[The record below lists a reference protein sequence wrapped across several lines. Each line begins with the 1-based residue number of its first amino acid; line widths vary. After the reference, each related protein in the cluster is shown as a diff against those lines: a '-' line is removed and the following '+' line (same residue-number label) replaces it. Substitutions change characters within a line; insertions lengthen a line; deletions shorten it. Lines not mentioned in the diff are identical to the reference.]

1 MKIIKKSLA
10 LFMVVSM
17 MAVIIFNKENVSSTK
32 VYGANTPTNGTMFQY
47 FEWEMKVSGNLWT
60 KVAEDAAH
68 LSNVG
73 FTSVWL
79 PPAYKGASGGYSSG
93 YDPYDLYD
101 LGEFDQKG
109 TKETKYGS
117 NVEYLN
123 AINKL
128 HANGILV
135 YADIVLNHKMGADS
149 TESVKA
155 YIDAGDNRNYQ
166 ISGPH
171 TINAW
176 TKFTFPGRG
185 NKYSSFKWNASYFDG
200 VDDYGKIYRFNG
212 KNWDWTVDNE
222 NGNYD
227 YLMGADLDMGNQALV
242 TELKNWG
249 VWYTNTAKLDGFRLD
264 AVKHIK
270 FEFFSEW
277 LSAVR
282 SRTGK
287 ELFTVGEYY
296 SFDVG
301 KLNDYINKTGGVMSL
316 FDFPLRNNFNSA
328 SHSGYGGGGFDMSK
342 LFANTLVASNPTHAV
357 TYVENHDL
365 QPGREGEGM
374 LQWFKPMAYTAILT
388 REGGYPCVFYG
399 DYYGSS
405 FSSQYPISPMKNII
419 DKLMKA
425 RTECA
430 YGTQH
435 DYLDDH
441 NVVGWTREGIS
452 QRPNSGLAALIT
464 DGDGGSKRMYV
475 GTKNAG
481 EEWYDIT
488 GNIAQTVK
496 IGSDGYATFKV
507 NGGSCSV
514 WVNKAV
520 KVTAS
525 NNNTTQTT
533 TASNV
538 SGNTTSNNNGQGTS
552 SNQNTTY
559 NNSES
564 NNDAITKTTA
574 LGDEETTTKKDSDE
588 KDPNQDTEETTT
600 AGNDS
605 EGIVTMDW
613 QNDETT
619 DADGEN
625 KSGNGNGGVVG
636 IVIGISVGLS
646 ATAGGVGYFLT
657 KRKKK

>member
-32 VYGANTPTNGTMFQY
+32 VYGANTPTNGTVFQY

-60 KVAEDAAH
+60 KVAADAAH
-68 LSNVG
+68 LSEVG

-79 PPAYKGASGGYSSG
+79 PPAYKGAS
-93 YDPYDLYD
+93 D
-101 LGEFDQKG
+101 
-109 TKETKYGS
+109 
-117 NVEYLN
+117 
-123 AINKL
+123 
-128 HANGILV
+128 
-135 YADIVLNHKMGADS
+135 
-149 TESVKA
+149 
-155 YIDAGDNRNYQ
+155 
-166 ISGPH
+166 
-171 TINAW
+171 
-176 TKFTFPGRG
+176 
-185 NKYSSFKWNASYFDG
+185 
-200 VDDYGKIYRFNG
+200 
-212 KNWDWTVDNE
+212 
-222 NGNYD
+222 
-227 YLMGADLDMGNQALV
+227 
-242 TELKNWG
+242 
-249 VWYTNTAKLDGFRLD
+249 
-264 AVKHIK
+264 
-270 FEFFSEW
+270 
-277 LSAVR
+277 
-282 SRTGK
+282 
-287 ELFTVGEYY
+287 
-296 SFDVG
+296 
-301 KLNDYINKTGGVMSL
+301 
-316 FDFPLRNNFNSA
+316 
-328 SHSGYGGGGFDMSK
+328 
-342 LFANTLVASNPTHAV
+342 
-357 TYVENHDL
+357 
-365 QPGREGEGM
+365 
-374 LQWFKPMAYTAILT
+374 
-388 REGGYPCVFYG
+388 
-399 DYYGSS
+399 
-405 FSSQYPISPMKNII
+405 QYPISPMKDII

-441 NVVGWTREGIS
+441 NMVGWTREGIS

-564 NNDAITKTTA
+564 NNDTITKTTA